1 MIRRNVSQLEEKKN
15 KIDFKKELETASK
28 GMIMIHDPNLLIKM
42 IIRMIVRKVK
52 IRHAGMILFD
62 PDAGSYVLSISRGET
77 GLKIPSGFT
86 RFTDESPIIKIFN
99 QKEYRSITADGNA
112 VLLEDINKLI
122 WREGVIEGKSNN
134 EFKALLHLVEDQ
146 MNMLNAVA
154 CVPAQYHGKLM
165 AILLLGAKCNG
176 TKYKKD
182 ELEFFAA
189 LASDAAMAIENAQLF
204 EHLKKEAEQNRRQ
217 FIQTIIVLS
226 STIEAKDAYTHGHTE
241 RVTNYSLAIAR
252 QMVANGSIEL
262 PENYFENL
270 HIGALLHDIGKI
282 GVPEAILHKHSGL
295 TDEEYSKVK
304 LHTTSGAEIIRPLSL
319 PQVSVDG
326 IKYHHERYDGGGYPH
341 GLRGDAIPLAASIIA
356 VADAYDAMITDRPY
370 RKSLEKSAAINEIIR
385 NSGVQ
390 FDPRPVKAMIELYR
404 IGVV

>member
-1 MIRRNVSQLEEKKN
+1 MIRRSLSQLKEKKL

-28 GMIMIHDPNLLIKM
+28 GMIMIHDHNLLIKM

-86 RFTDESPIIKIFN
+86 KFTNESPIIKIFN
-99 QKEYRSITADGNA
+99 KKEYKSITVDGNT
-112 VLLEDINKLI
+112 VLLEDINKYI
-122 WREGVIEGKSNN
+122 WREGVIDSQSNGDLVV
-134 EFKALLHLVEDQ
+134 LLHSVEEQ

-154 CVPAQYHGKLM
+154 CVPAQYHGKLL
-165 AILLLGAKCNG
+165 AILLLGAKSDG

-182 ELEFFAA
+182 ELDFFAA
-189 LASDAAMAIENAQLF
+189 LASDAAMAIQNAQLF
-204 EHLKKEAEQNRRQ
+204 ENLRKEAEQNRRQ

-241 RVTNYSLAIAR
+241 RVTNYALAIAR

-262 PENYFENL
+262 PENFFENL

-295 TDEEYSKVK
+295 TPDEYEKVK
-304 LHTTSGAEIIRPLSL
+304 LHTTSGAEIIRPLGL
-319 PQVSVDG
+319 PQESVEG
-326 IKYHHERYDGGGYPH
+326 IKFHHERYDGSGYPQ
-341 GLRGDAIPLAASIIA
+341 GLRGDEIPLSASIIA

-370 RKSLEKSAAINEIIR
+370 RSSLVKNAAIDEII
-385 NSGVQ
+385 NYAGVQ
-390 FDPRPVKAMIELYR
+390 FDPRPVKSMMELYK